1 MKQLGNFLVASIFAT
16 GMVSAL
22 DEAVGNITDAL
33 RKRGFMNNS
42 LIVFTTDVSG
52 QFNVIIWADPEGG
65 QGVRTPPPLELPD
78 Y

>member
-1 MKQLGNFLVASIFAT
+1 MKQLRDFLVAFIFAT

-52 QFNVIIWADPEGG
+52 QFNVVI
-65 QGVRTPPPLELPD
+65 
-78 Y
+78 

>member
-1 MKQLGNFLVASIFAT
+1 MAFIFAT

-52 QFNVIIWADPEGG
+52 QFNVVI
-65 QGVRTPPPLELPD
+65 
-78 Y
+78 